1 MSLSANRLVFTGKQQ
16 VSCEPF
22 TLATPG
28 SGEVL
33 VRSICSLMSTGT
45 ENIVYNRLFDPGT
58 HWDKWVKYPFYPGYS
73 TIGEVL
79 DVGDDV
85 TSHRQGDRV
94 ALRASHAS
102 HHVRA
107 AAKCHAVPRDL
118 DPANAAWFGLA
129 KIAFIGA
136 RAASY
141 ALGDNVLVIG
151 AGPIGQMSVRWAKA
165 MGCRHI
171 GSADLVEG
179 RLALA
184 RRGGATST
192 FSKPLGDSVDELK
205 AAFGGALPMIVID
218 TTGHPQV
225 FATALGVTRDRG
237 RVVVLGDTGSP
248 ASQHLTPDVI
258 TRGLTIIGAHD
269 GHVDDT
275 WNDATIYPFFFEL
288 VGSGRFDL
296 DALNTHTF
304 APHDCEKAYAM
315 VNERRGETMGVVFGW
330 S

>member
-1 MSLSANRLVFTGKQQ
+1 MSRSANRLVFTGKQQ
-16 VSCEPF
+16 VSYESF
-22 TLATPG
+22 TLEPPAP
-28 SGEVL
+28 SEVL

-58 HWDKWVKYPFYPGYS
+58 HWDRWVKYPFYPGYL

-79 DVGDDV
+79 EVGADVK
-85 TSHRQGDRV
+85 SHRPGDRV
-94 ALRASHAS
+94 ALRAPHAS

-107 AAKCHAVPRDL
+107 EAKCYAVPRDL
-118 DPANAAWFGLA
+118 DPAKAAWFGLA
-129 KIAFIGA
+129 KIAFMGA
-136 RAASY
+136 RAAGY
-141 ALGDNVLVIG
+141 TLGDSVLIIG
-151 AGPIGQMSVRWAKA
+151 AGPIGQMSVRWARA
-165 MGCRHI
+165 VGCRYV
-171 GSADLVEG
+171 GSADPVEG

-184 RRGGATST
+184 KKGGATAL
-192 FSKPLGDSVDELK
+192 FAEPLDSSRDELK
-205 AAFGGALPMIVID
+205 ASFGGALPRVVID
-218 TTGHPQV
+218 TTGHAEV
-225 FATALGVTRDRG
+225 FATALQVTRKHG
-237 RVVVLGDTGSP
+237 RVVILGDTGSP
-248 ASQHLTPDVI
+248 DSQHLTPDLV
-258 TRGLTIIGAHD
+258 TRGLTIAGAHD

-304 APHDCEKAYAM
+304 APHDCERAYAL